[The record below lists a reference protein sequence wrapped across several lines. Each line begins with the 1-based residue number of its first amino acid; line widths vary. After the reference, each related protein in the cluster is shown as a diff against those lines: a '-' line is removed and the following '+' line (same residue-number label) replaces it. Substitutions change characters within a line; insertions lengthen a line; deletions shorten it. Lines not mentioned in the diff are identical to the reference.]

1 MARVTLVKRVIVLAY
16 LLAVVFSAA
25 AMARAQTEA
34 ELISGAKKEG
44 RVSFW
49 SGMRIDD
56 ARAIAQGFEAKYPFI
71 KTDIFRLSGE
81 QLINRAL
88 TESSAGK
95 TNFDV
100 MIAFALQVL
109 QEKGLL
115 QPYVSPE
122 AKYYPTG
129 FKDPQNYWVSLYS
142 GYNVIGFNTKLVPAA
157 EAPKDWPTC
166 CTLAGKGNW
175 RWRTKSISG
184 MRECLIIGAR
194 QRVSVTW
201 NLWRA
206 RISIG
211 KASTEC

>member
-1 MARVTLVKRVIVLAY
+1 MIVFTY
-16 LLAVVFSAA
+16 LIAVVFLAA
-25 AMARAQTEA
+25 AIARAQTEA

-88 TESSAGK
+88 TESSTGK

-129 FKDPQNYWVSLYS
+129 FKDPRNYWVYLYS
-142 GYNVIGFNTKLVPAA
+142 GYDVNGFKYETCPGCGSPKGLARPVEPSLEREIGDGRRGVFMV
-157 EAPKDWPTC
+157 C
-166 CTLAGKGNW
+166 GN
-175 RWRTKSISG
+175 
-184 MRECLIIGAR
+184 A
-194 QRVSVTW
+194 
-201 NLWRA
+201 
-206 RISIG
+206 
-211 KASTEC
+211 